1 MKPRIDPPR
10 AAGAATS
17 PGRPLPAEGL
27 LAAALALLLGCS
39 RAPAPGT
46 NGGTP
51 AASTGSAANAPA
63 PSSAGAAA
71 LAQLGRP
78 APDFELFD
86 ARGRAVRLS
95 SFRGRP
101 VVLEWFDAAC
111 PYVRKWYASGHL
123 PALQRKYTAAGVAW
137 LTLCSSAPGSAG
149 AIDAAN
155 AQATI
160 RELDLASTA
169 LLLDPQGQVARRY
182 RASTALHCFVID
194 AGGKLVYSGALDD
207 RPSTDPNDIP
217 AARNHVAIDLDAL
230 LTAKP
235 VEPHRT
241 TPYGTP
247 LDLAR

>member
-1 MKPRIDPPR
+1 MKFRIDPPR
-10 AAGAATS
+10 AAGLAPS
-17 PGRPLPAEGL
+17 PGRPVPAEGL

-39 RAPAPGT
+39 RAPEPGAV
-46 NGGTP
+46 GGTP
-51 AASTGSAANAPA
+51 AASAPA
-63 PSSAGAAA
+63 PSSASAAA
-71 LAQLGRP
+71 LAQLDRP
-78 APDFELFD
+78 APDFELLD

-95 SFRGRP
+95 SLRGRP
-101 VVLEWFDAAC
+101 VVLEWIDAAC

-137 LTLCSSAPGSAG
+137 LSICSSAPGSAG

-160 RELDLASTA
+160 QELDLASTA

-207 RPSTDPNDIP
+207 RPTTDPADVP
-217 AARNHVAIDLDAL
+217 TARNHVAIDLDAL

-247 LDLAR
+247 LDLPR